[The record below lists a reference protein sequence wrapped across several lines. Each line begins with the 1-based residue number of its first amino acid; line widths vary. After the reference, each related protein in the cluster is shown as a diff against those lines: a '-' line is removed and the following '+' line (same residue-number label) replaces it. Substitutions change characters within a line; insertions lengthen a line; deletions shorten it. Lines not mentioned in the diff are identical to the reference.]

1 MTTPLQTRFDKFKT
15 SGLLPSPKGAAM
27 AVVALSRKEDVSTQD
42 LAHAIQ
48 ADPALGFSLM
58 SNHHSGRC
66 QAFNYPAFWSRN
78 LARAVA
84 MQELSG
90 VMGVVPG
97 DEAFSLG
104 LLSQV
109 GELGLGSRFCVA
121 LPLAQKESK
130 Q

>member
-48 ADPALGFSLM
+48 ADPALVAHLIKLANRAQPLGVRPVLAVNDAIRTMGLNAVRGLALGFSLM

-66 QAFNYPAFWSRN
+66 QAFSYPAFG
-78 LARAVA
+78 RATWPA
-84 MQELSG
+84 PWPCKS
-90 VMGVVPG
+90 
-97 DEAFSLG
+97 
-104 LLSQV
+104 
-109 GELGLGSRFCVA
+109 
-121 LPLAQKESK
+121 
-130 Q
+130 